1 MFVIGELL
9 MFVIDWICVASS
21 NGISEPHLL
30 TTVALASTASAAK
43 TRTVSFNILVKVFL
57 KSRQSPVDPVNLF
70 FSLILNSRNFLQKL
84 ENSIA
89 RTRFR
94 RYKLH

>member
-57 KSRQSPVDPVNLF
+57 KSNLVKVLWIRSDPTLVLD
-70 FSLILNSRNFLQKL
+70 
-84 ENSIA
+84 
-89 RTRFR
+89 
-94 RYKLH
+94 